1 MIPKRVLGVA
11 QNFYCHYCNYFLTM
25 ILDNIVI
32 TMILQLYVDMFML
45 IAMSIFQGIVCQLEW

>member
-1 MIPKRVLGVA
+1 
-11 QNFYCHYCNYFLTM
+11 M